1 MCSWYFCLYLD
12 NYIKYTIH
20 LGIYYKSADLKW
32 LEIGRSKQCL
42 EKHGSIHIF
51 IFAYPNG
58 RGSDNSK
65 VVNTDSKYY
74 H

>member
-1 MCSWYFCLYLD
+1 ML
-12 NYIKYTIH
+12 IH
-20 LGIYYKSADLKW
+20 IGIYYESPDLKW
-32 LEIGRSKQCL
+32 LEIGRSKQCMD
-42 EKHGSIHIF
+42 SIHIF

-65 VVNTDSKYY
+65 VVNTVSKYY